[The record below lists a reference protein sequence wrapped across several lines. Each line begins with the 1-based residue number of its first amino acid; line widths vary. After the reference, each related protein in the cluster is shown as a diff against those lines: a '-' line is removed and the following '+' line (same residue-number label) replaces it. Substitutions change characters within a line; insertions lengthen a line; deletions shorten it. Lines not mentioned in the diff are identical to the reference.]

1 MQGRIIKQISNNYTV
16 LINKVRYECSARG
29 KFRNL
34 GLSPVVGDIVEV
46 NIDTLTID
54 AILSR
59 KNKLNRPVVAN
70 VDIALIVTSVKKPDL
85 SLTLLDKLITI
96 IKVNKIEPI
105 IILTKLDLLNK
116 EELND
121 LKKLMNYYKKLGIKV
136 LTNKHPLLIK
146 YVLKNK
152 VVVLTGQT
160 GAGKSTLLN
169 KLDKKL
175 NLETK
180 PISEALNRGVHTTR
194 HTEIYILGNT
204 YFVDTPGFSAL
215 DLTNVSVDDLKGTFN
230 EFLNYKCSFKNCTHN
245 QEKNCVLKY
254 ALSKFLI
261 LPSRYINYI
270 RFLKEINE
278 SSSKLYK

>member
-96 IKVNKIEPI
+96 IKVNKIEPV

-136 LTNKHPLLIK
+136 LTNKHPILIK

-152 VVVLTGQT
+152 VVVFLSSIIT
-160 GAGKSTLLN
+160 SN
-169 KLDKKL
+169 
-175 NLETK
+175 NV
-180 PISEALNRGVHTTR
+180 PISTSRA
-194 HTEIYILGNT
+194 TEISY
-204 YFVDTPGFSAL
+204 
-215 DLTNVSVDDLKGTFN
+215 NV
-230 EFLNYKCSFKNCTHN
+230 
-245 QEKNCVLKY
+245 
-254 ALSKFLI
+254 
-261 LPSRYINYI
+261 
-270 RFLKEINE
+270 
-278 SSSKLYK
+278 